1 MGKIIE
7 YPSGEKTEKK
17 KVDIEGLLSIPLQ
30 LFCYLYKYINKDFKR
45 ISNNFLTK
53 PEMRKQHD
61 ELSVCFF
68 KCFYKM
74 YPAGTPAADDAKK
87 EILKRLDSLSNTDM
101 LIFALFIGLSKF
113 IEEKMIGEVK
123 AMGAFKTGPLT
134 ITPRP
139 ANPIYECLVGKIR
152 KPEDVGI
159 NIIEFTGLFQKIT
172 ILEELTP
179 QIRLQKPDRDLMETN
194 DYLRKRIPMG
204 FKIAVSPFF
213 TELEFETGSLLSDW
227 PKDQRTPFWF
237 KKVINFDS
245 AEKILFSLLERCL
258 DEGINIL
265 VLPELTID
273 ESLLDSLKKWLLEN
287 NREKVSSGKGGL
299 IMVVAGSFHVHDK
312 DDIRNVSTVLNHR
325 GDVLWTQDKHQVFSV
340 TGEDIHKKPEIKG
353 LLKISNAGGYEKIKP
368 ADRFLAVDTPIGRI
382 CVCICLDFFHPD
394 NLEAFRH
401 SGINLFFV
409 PAMSPSNRQFRDTS
423 QTLGRNNLASS
434 FIALTFFLPQKIDDI
449 DEKTA
454 SFRYVPASKNTYD
467 YAIEA
472 NRELLFFKF
481 K

>member
-1 MGKIIE
+1 MGKIFE
-7 YPSGEKTEKK
+7 YPSGEKSEKNR
-17 KVDIEGLLSIPLQ
+17 VDVEGLLSHPLE
-30 LFCYLYKYINKDFKR
+30 LFRCLYQYINKDFNR
-45 ISNNFLTK
+45 ISNDFLTK
-53 PEMRKQHD
+53 LEMRKQHD

-74 YPAGTPAADDAKK
+74 YPAGTPNADAAKNELLKK
-87 EILKRLDSLSNTDM
+87 VDSFKNTDL
-101 LIFALFIGLSKF
+101 LIFSLFIGLSRF
-113 IEEKMIGEVK
+113 IEKKMIGEIK
-123 AMGAFKTGPLT
+123 ARGVFKVGSLT
-134 ITPRP
+134 ITPKP
-139 ANPIYECLVGKIR
+139 ENPIYECLARKIR
-152 KPEDVGI
+152 KPEDVGVSMG
-159 NIIEFTGLFQKIT
+159 EFTDLFQKIT
-172 ILEELTP
+172 IFEELKP
-179 QIRLQKPDRDLMETN
+179 QIRLQKPDRDLNETN

-213 TELEFETGSLLSDW
+213 TELGFETGSLLSDW
-227 PKDQRTPFWF
+227 PKDQRTPYWF

-245 AEKILFSLLERCL
+245 AEKTLFSLLERCL

-273 ESLLDSLKKWLLEN
+273 KSLLDSLKNWLLEN

-299 IMVVAGSFHVHDK
+299 IMVVAGSFHFHNK
-312 DDIRNVSTVLNHR
+312 GDICNVTTVLNHR
-325 GDVLWTQDKHQVFSV
+325 GSVLWTQDKHQVFSV
-340 TGEDIHKKPEIKG
+340 TTEDIHKRPEIKG
-353 LLKISNAGGYEKIKP
+353 LLKISNAGGYENIKP

-401 SGINLFFV
+401 SGINIFFV
-409 PAMSPSNRQFRDTS
+409 PAMSPSNKQFMDTS
-423 QTLGRNNLASS
+423 KTLGRNNLASS
-434 FIALTFFLPQKIDDI
+434 FIALTSFLPQKIDDI

-454 SFRYVPASKNTYD
+454 SFRYVPTSKKTYE
-467 YAIEA
+467 YAVEA